1 MTQSIAEAVAADLR
15 ARSELGVR
23 KYGVSLGNAP
33 LTQQQTVQHAYEE
46 SLDLASYLK
55 RLLTEIA
62 RDKETIA
69 ALEVVVLRGENAR
82 RALVEELKAVA
93 KTGHVVSLPLEA
105 LSAASN
111 EGCATPTP
119 PTTEKPLAGLL

>member
-1 MTQSIAEAVAADLR
+1 MTHSIAEAVAADLR

-23 KYGVSLGNAP
+23 KYGVSLGAAP
-33 LTQQQTVQHAYEE
+33 LTQQQTIQHAYEE

-55 RLLTEIA
+55 RLLTEMT

-82 RALVEELKAVA
+82 RALVEELKAVKGMA
-93 KTGHVVSLPLEA
+93 E
-105 LSAASN
+105 
-111 EGCATPTP
+111 
-119 PTTEKPLAGLL
+119 